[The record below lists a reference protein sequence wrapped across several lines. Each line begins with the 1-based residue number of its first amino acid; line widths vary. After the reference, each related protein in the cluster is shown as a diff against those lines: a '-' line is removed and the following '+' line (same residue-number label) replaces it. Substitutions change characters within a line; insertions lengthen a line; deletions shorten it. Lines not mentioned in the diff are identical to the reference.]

1 MNKILEILYRH
12 QDNEYGD
19 FIAKLVPTLP
29 RNKFIGI
36 RSPEYKKIIKEI
48 YNEVPDEIEDFM
60 QDLPH
65 KFHEE
70 NVLHVVLICNI
81 KDYDLCVSKTEQY
94 LPYVDNWAVSDGFS
108 PKIFANNRDKIIIK
122 IKEWINKKEPYTK
135 RVAMILIKNLF
146 LDEYFKLEYLNWAS
160 KIKSEEY
167 YVNMMIAWLFAEA
180 LAKQWDDAIVF
191 LQKNE
196 LDKWVHNKI
205 IQKARESY
213 KISNEKKEYL
223 KSLKR

>member
-1 MNKILEILYRH
+1 
-12 QDNEYGD
+12 
-19 FIAKLVPTLP
+19 
-29 RNKFIGI
+29 
-36 RSPEYKKIIKEI
+36 
-48 YNEVPDEIEDFM
+48 
-60 QDLPH
+60 
-65 KFHEE
+65 
-70 NVLHVVLICNI
+70 
-81 KDYDLCVSKTEQY
+81 
-94 LPYVDNWAVSDGFS
+94 
-108 PKIFANNRDKIIIK
+108 
-122 IKEWINKKEPYTK
+122 
-135 RVAMILIKNLF
+135 MILIKNLF